1 MWTRDCKLFSTCLY
15 RMWFSLPVATILSV
29 FFMVS
34 SSELIIFFMVFS
46 SEQVF
51 LIQSPVGA
59 DASGCDVL
67 SHAPELVA
75 VTRCLAHGVPECFLV
90 GGPLRSLGWAFPLPP
105 RPARALRSPSVPSRP
120 VPSRPIT
127 SRPIPPLPSP
137 PLPSPPLLSAQTS
150 ARSHISSGASVPPSA
165 GSCPGVAPAVGPSL
179 CPSAWPPLGRLLD
192 EADSF
197 QPLQRRSQSPD
208 PRSWGSQGRSDH
220 LCAHLLSLLSVPL
233 RISSPESDPESQ
245 DRTDSLSDAHL
256 VLWQVQPRPSGHSQA
271 LACSVL
277 CDPPGRP
284 VRSPRQTSCLRSSG
298 LVHVQSGSL
307 LSPAAGSA

>member
-59 DASGCDVL
+59 DASGWDVL

-120 VPSRPIT
+120 VPSHPVP
-127 SRPIPPLPSP
+127 SHPVPSLPSP
-137 PLPSPPLLSAQTS
+137 PLPSPPLLCCLPRPLPALISPLGPLSHRLQALVLVSLLRWDRHSALPRGLPWAACWMKRIPFS
-150 ARSHISSGASVPPSA
+150 R
-165 GSCPGVAPAVGPSL
+165 CRDGPSL
-179 CPSAWPPLGRLLD
+179 QIPVPGV
-192 EADSF
+192 
-197 QPLQRRSQSPD
+197 
-208 PRSWGSQGRSDH
+208 PR
-220 LCAHLLSLLSVPL
+220 
-233 RISSPESDPESQ
+233 
-245 DRTDSLSDAHL
+245 DA
-256 VLWQVQPRPSGHSQA
+256 VTI
-271 LACSVL
+271 SVL
-277 CDPPGRP
+277 TCFPF
-284 VRSPRQTSCLRSSG
+284 
-298 LVHVQSGSL
+298 
-307 LSPAAGSA
+307 